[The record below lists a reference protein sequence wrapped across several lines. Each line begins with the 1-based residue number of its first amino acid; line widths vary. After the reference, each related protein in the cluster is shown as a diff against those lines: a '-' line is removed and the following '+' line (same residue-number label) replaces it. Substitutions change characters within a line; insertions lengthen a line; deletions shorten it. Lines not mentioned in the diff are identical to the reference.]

1 MYFCSEN
8 PLHKCNPM
16 KMTPLVAKQYTQEQL
31 SAREA
36 QHLAHEIAF
45 APVVF
50 QVSRLMV
57 KFGILEALF
66 AHPEGLTQEEI
77 AQQTQLSPYA
87 VQVLLEAS
95 LSIGTVIVQQ
105 ERFLLSKAGWFL
117 LKDDAVRVNMEFIH
131 QVCYQ
136 GLFYMEEALK
146 EGKPEGLKVFGNWP
160 TIYEGLSSLPQEAQ
174 EKWFA
179 FDHYYSDNSFAEA
192 LEIVFANP
200 VGKLLDVGG
209 NTGRWALQCVGYNPE
224 VEVTIMDLPQQLA
237 LMQKATEGN
246 KGAERIKQ
254 YPANLLDEQV
264 VFPKG
269 FDVIWMSQFLD
280 CFSPEQVTHILRR
293 AAQAMDRHT
302 RLYIL
307 ESYWDRQRHE
317 TGAYCL
323 TQISLYFSVM
333 ANGNSKMYYSQ
344 DMIRCAEQ
352 AGLTIEKIYDD
363 LGKGHSIFVCQ
374 LANNSDK

>member
-1 MYFCSEN
+1 
-8 PLHKCNPM
+8 
-16 KMTPLVAKQYTQEQL
+16 MTPLVAKQYTQEQL
-31 SAREA
+31 SAQEA

-66 AHPEGLTQEEI
+66 AYPEGLTQEEI

-105 ERFLLSKAGWFL
+105 ERFLITKAGWFL

-179 FDHYYSDNSFAEA
+179 FDHYYSDNSFTEA

-293 AAQAMDRHT
+293 AAQAMDSHT

>member
-136 GLFYMEEALK
+136 GLFYMEQALK

-160 TIYEGLSSLPQEAQ
+160 TIYEGISSLPQEAQ

-179 FDHYYSDNSFAEA
+179 FDHYYSDNSFTEA

-344 DMIRCAEQ
+344 DMIRCAER

>member
-1 MYFCSEN
+1 
-8 PLHKCNPM
+8 
-16 KMTPLVAKQYTQEQL
+16 MTPLVAKQYTQEQL
-31 SAREA
+31 SAQEA

-77 AQQTQLSPYA
+77 VQQTQLSPYA

-179 FDHYYSDNSFAEA
+179 FDHYYSDNSFTEA

-200 VGKLLDVGG
+200 IGKLLDVGG

-293 AAQAMDRHT
+293 AAQAMDSHT

>member
-1 MYFCSEN
+1 
-8 PLHKCNPM
+8 
-16 KMTPLVAKQYTQEQL
+16 MTSLVAKQYTQEQL
-31 SAREA
+31 SAQEA
-36 QHLAHEIAF
+36 QHLAHEISF

-57 KFGILEALF
+57 KFGILEAFF

-77 AQQTQLSPYA
+77 AQQTNLSPYA

-95 LSIGTVIVQQ
+95 LSIGTVIVK
-105 ERFLLSKAGWFL
+105 EDRFVLTKAGWFL
-117 LKDDAVRVNMEFIH
+117 LKDDAVRINMEFIH

-293 AAQAMDRHT
+293 AAQAMDSHT

>member
-1 MYFCSEN
+1 
-8 PLHKCNPM
+8 M

-31 SAREA
+31 SAQEA

-77 AQQTQLSPYA
+77 ALQTQLSPYA

-307 ESYWDRQRHE
+307 ESYWDRQKHE

>member
-31 SAREA
+31 SAQEA

-66 AHPEGLTQEEI
+66 AYPEGLTQEEI

-105 ERFLLSKAGWFL
+105 ERFLLTKAGWFL

-179 FDHYYSDNSFAEA
+179 FDHYYSDNSFTEA
-192 LEIVFANP
+192 LEIVFVNP

-293 AAQAMDRHT
+293 AAQAMDSHT

>member
-66 AHPEGLTQEEI
+66 SHPEGLTQDEI

-179 FDHYYSDNSFAEA
+179 FDHYYSDNSFTEA

>member
-1 MYFCSEN
+1 
-8 PLHKCNPM
+8 
-16 KMTPLVAKQYTQEQL
+16 
-31 SAREA
+31 
-36 QHLAHEIAF
+36 
-45 APVVF
+45 
-50 QVSRLMV
+50 
-57 KFGILEALF
+57 
-66 AHPEGLTQEEI
+66 
-77 AQQTQLSPYA
+77 
-87 VQVLLEAS
+87 
-95 LSIGTVIVQQ
+95 
-105 ERFLLSKAGWFL
+105 
-117 LKDDAVRVNMEFIH
+117 
-131 QVCYQ
+131 
-136 GLFYMEEALK
+136 MEEALK

-293 AAQAMDRHT
+293 AAQAMDSHT

>member
-31 SAREA
+31 SAQEA

-95 LSIGTVIVQQ
+95 LSIGTVIVK
-105 ERFLLSKAGWFL
+105 EDRFLMTKAGWFL
-117 LKDDAVRVNMEFIH
+117 LKDDAVRINMEFIH

-146 EGKPEGLKVFGNWP
+146 EGKPEGLKVFGNWS

-209 NTGRWALQCVGYNPE
+209 NTGRWALQCVGYNTE

-237 LMQKATEGN
+237 LMQKATKGK

-293 AAQAMDRHT
+293 AAQAMDSHT

>member
-31 SAREA
+31 SAQEA

-45 APVVF
+45 APIVF

-146 EGKPEGLKVFGNWP
+146 EGKPEGLKVFGTWP

-179 FDHYYSDNSFAEA
+179 FYHYY
-192 LEIVFANP
+192 
-200 VGKLLDVGG
+200 
-209 NTGRWALQCVGYNPE
+209 
-224 VEVTIMDLPQQLA
+224 
-237 LMQKATEGN
+237 
-246 KGAERIKQ
+246 
-254 YPANLLDEQV
+254 
-264 VFPKG
+264 
-269 FDVIWMSQFLD
+269 
-280 CFSPEQVTHILRR
+280 
-293 AAQAMDRHT
+293 
-302 RLYIL
+302 
-307 ESYWDRQRHE
+307 
-317 TGAYCL
+317 
-323 TQISLYFSVM
+323 
-333 ANGNSKMYYSQ
+333 
-344 DMIRCAEQ
+344 
-352 AGLTIEKIYDD
+352 
-363 LGKGHSIFVCQ
+363 
-374 LANNSDK
+374 

>member
-1 MYFCSEN
+1 
-8 PLHKCNPM
+8 M

-31 SAREA
+31 SAQEA

-45 APVVF
+45 APIVF

-105 ERFLLSKAGWFL
+105 ERFLMTKAGWFL
-117 LKDDAVRVNMEFIH
+117 LKDDAVRINMEFIH

-179 FDHYYSDNSFAEA
+179 FDHYYSDNSFTEA

-280 CFSPEQVTHILRR
+280 CFSTEQVTHILRR
-293 AAQAMDRHT
+293 AAQAMDSHT

>member
-1 MYFCSEN
+1 
-8 PLHKCNPM
+8 
-16 KMTPLVAKQYTQEQL
+16 MTPLVAKQYTQEQL
-31 SAREA
+31 SAQEA

-45 APVVF
+45 APIVF

-57 KFGILEALF
+57 KLGILEALF
-66 AHPEGLTQEEI
+66 VHPEGLTQEEI
-77 AQQTQLSPYA
+77 AQQTNLSPYA

-95 LSIGTVIVQQ
+95 LSIGTVIVK
-105 ERFLLSKAGWFL
+105 EDRFVLTKAGWFL
-117 LKDDAVRVNMEFIH
+117 LKDDAVRIHMEFIH

-293 AAQAMDRHT
+293 AAQAMDSHT

>member
-31 SAREA
+31 SAQEA

-57 KFGILEALF
+57 KLGILEALF
-66 AHPEGLTQEEI
+66 VHPEGLTQEEI
-77 AQQTQLSPYA
+77 AQQTNLSPYA

-95 LSIGTVIVQQ
+95 LSIGTVIVK
-105 ERFLLSKAGWFL
+105 EDRFVLTKAGWFL
-117 LKDDAVRVNMEFIH
+117 LKDDAVRINMEFIH

-293 AAQAMDRHT
+293 AAQAMDSHT

>member
-136 GLFYMEEALK
+136 GLFYMEQALK

-179 FDHYYSDNSFAEA
+179 FDHYYSDNSFTEA

-344 DMIRCAEQ
+344 DMIRCAER

>member
-31 SAREA
+31 SAQEA

-45 APVVF
+45 APIVF

-57 KFGILEALF
+57 KLGILEALF
-66 AHPEGLTQEEI
+66 VHPEGLTQEEI
-77 AQQTQLSPYA
+77 AQQTNLSPYA

-95 LSIGTVIVQQ
+95 LSIGTVIVK
-105 ERFLLSKAGWFL
+105 EDRFVLTKAGWFL
-117 LKDDAVRVNMEFIH
+117 LKDDAVRINMEFIH

-179 FDHYYSDNSFAEA
+179 FDHYYSDNSFTEA

-293 AAQAMDRHT
+293 AAQAMDSHT

>member
-1 MYFCSEN
+1 
-8 PLHKCNPM
+8 
-16 KMTPLVAKQYTQEQL
+16 MTPLVAKQYTQEQL
-31 SAREA
+31 SAQEA

-66 AHPEGLTQEEI
+66 SHPEGLTQEEI

-95 LSIGTVIVQQ
+95 LSIGTVIVK
-105 ERFLLSKAGWFL
+105 EDRFLMTKAGWFL
-117 LKDDAVRVNMEFIH
+117 LKDDAVRINMEFIH

-146 EGKPEGLKVFGNWP
+146 EGKPEGLKVFGNWS

-237 LMQKATEGN
+237 LMQKATKGK

-293 AAQAMDRHT
+293 AAQAMDSHT

>member
-77 AQQTQLSPYA
+77 AQQTNLSPYA

-105 ERFLLSKAGWFL
+105 EHFVLTKAGWFL
-117 LKDDAVRVNMEFIH
+117 LKDDAVRINMEFIH

-237 LMQKATEGN
+237 LMQKATKGK

-293 AAQAMDRHT
+293 AAQAMDSHT

>member
-57 KFGILEALF
+57 KLGILEALF

-179 FDHYYSDNSFAEA
+179 FDHYYSDNSFTEA

-237 LMQKATEGN
+237 LMQKVTEGK

-293 AAQAMDRHT
+293 AAQAMDSHT

>member
-179 FDHYYSDNSFAEA
+179 FDHYYSDNSFTEA

-237 LMQKATEGN
+237 LMQKATEGK

>member
-1 MYFCSEN
+1 
-8 PLHKCNPM
+8 
-16 KMTPLVAKQYTQEQL
+16 MTPLVAKQYTQEQL
-31 SAREA
+31 SAQEA

-45 APVVF
+45 APIVF

-66 AHPEGLTQEEI
+66 VHPEGLTQEEI

-105 ERFLLSKAGWFL
+105 ERFVLTKAGWFL
-117 LKDDAVRVNMEFIH
+117 LKDDAVRINMEFIH

-174 EKWFA
+174 EKWLA

-209 NTGRWALQCVGYNPE
+209 NTGRWALQCVGYNRQ

-237 LMQKATEGN
+237 LMQKATKGK

-293 AAQAMDRHT
+293 AAQAMDSHT

>member
-77 AQQTQLSPYA
+77 AQQTQLYPYA

-179 FDHYYSDNSFAEA
+179 FDHYYSDNSFTEA

-293 AAQAMDRHT
+293 AAQAMDSHT

-374 LANNSDK
+374 LANNNDK

>member
-66 AHPEGLTQEEI
+66 SHPEGLTQEEI

-105 ERFLLSKAGWFL
+105 ERFVLSKAGWFL

-179 FDHYYSDNSFAEA
+179 FDHYYSDNSFTEA

-293 AAQAMDRHT
+293 AAQAMDSHT

-374 LANNSDK
+374 LANNNDK

>member
-1 MYFCSEN
+1 
-8 PLHKCNPM
+8 
-16 KMTPLVAKQYTQEQL
+16 MTPLVAKQYTQEQL

-66 AHPEGLTQEEI
+66 SHPEGLTQEEI

-105 ERFLLSKAGWFL
+105 QHFLLTKAGWFL

-179 FDHYYSDNSFAEA
+179 FDHYYSDNSFIEA

-237 LMQKATEGN
+237 LMQKATEGK

-293 AAQAMDRHT
+293 AAQAMDSHT

-344 DMIRCAEQ
+344 DMICCAEQ

>member
-1 MYFCSEN
+1 
-8 PLHKCNPM
+8 
-16 KMTPLVAKQYTQEQL
+16 MTPLVAKQYTQEQL
-31 SAREA
+31 SAQEA

-95 LSIGTVIVQQ
+95 LSIGIVIVQQ

-179 FDHYYSDNSFAEA
+179 FDHYYSDNSFTEA

-237 LMQKATEGN
+237 LMQKATEDK

-280 CFSPEQVTHILRR
+280 CFSPEQVTHILRC
-293 AAQAMDRHT
+293 AAQAMDSHT

-374 LANNSDK
+374 LANNNDK

>member
-31 SAREA
+31 SAQEA

-66 AHPEGLTQEEI
+66 VHPEGLTQEEI
-77 AQQTQLSPYA
+77 AQQTNLSPYA

-117 LKDDAVRVNMEFIH
+117 LKDDAVHVNMEFIH

-179 FDHYYSDNSFAEA
+179 FDHYYSDNSFTEA
-192 LEIVFANP
+192 LEIVFVNP

-237 LMQKATEGN
+237 LMQKATEGK

-293 AAQAMDRHT
+293 AAQAMDSHT